1 MLYTGSQKCLGAPPG
16 VSPISFSDRAYQKFL
31 NRKTKP
37 VSYYMDLSE
46 LANYWG
52 CDDAP
57 ARRLVYTTPKLP
69 YNGAEMWLTNFAA
82 LKPKK
87 DSCL

>member
-1 MLYTGSQKCLGAPPG
+1 
-16 VSPISFSDRAYQKFL
+16 
-31 NRKTKP
+31 
-37 VSYYMDLSE
+37 MDLSE

>member
-1 MLYTGSQKCLGAPPG
+1 
-16 VSPISFSDRAYQKFL
+16 
-31 NRKTKP
+31 
-37 VSYYMDLSE
+37 MDLSE

-57 ARRLVYTTPKLP
+57 ARRLVYITPKLP

>member
-1 MLYTGSQKCLGAPPG
+1 MGVNVSSLYLIGIDVLYTGSQKCLGAPPG
-16 VSPISFSDRAYQKFL
+16 ISPISFSDRAYKRFL
-31 NRKTKP
+31 SRKTKP

-57 ARRLVYTTPKLP
+57 ARR
-69 YNGAEMWLTNFAA
+69 
-82 LKPKK
+82 
-87 DSCL
+87 